1 MLRLNIEG
9 MHCGGCAGSVTR
21 AIQTVDPRAQIRID
35 RAARTVEADTDVDW
49 ALVLTAIKDAG
60 YSATLF

>member
-21 AIQTVDPRAQIRID
+21 AIQTLDPLAQIRID
-35 RAARTVEADTDVDW
+35 RAARLVEADTAVESG
-49 ALVLTAIKDAG
+49 LILTAIKDAG
-60 YSATLF
+60 FSATLV

>member
-35 RAARTVEADTDVDW
+35 RAAGTVEADTDIDSP
-49 ALVLTAIKDAG
+49 LVLTAIKDAG

>member
-9 MHCGGCAGSVTR
+9 MHCGGCARSVTR
-21 AIQTVDPRAQIRID
+21 AVQGVDLRAVIRID
-35 RAARTVEADTDVDW
+35 RAARTVEADTDVDS

>member
-21 AIQTVDPRAQIRID
+21 AIQALDPGTQVRVD
-35 RAARTVEADTDVDW
+35 RAARTVEADTDVDA
-49 ALVLTAIKDAG
+49 ALIVTAIKNAG
-60 YSATLF
+60 FSAAVF

>member
-21 AIQTVDPRAQIRID
+21 AIQIVDPLAPIRID
-35 RAARTVEADTDVDW
+35 RAARTVEADTDVDS
-49 ALVLTAIKDAG
+49 ALVLSAIKDAG
-60 YSATLF
+60 YSATPF

>member
-21 AIQTVDPRAQIRID
+21 AIQTVAPRAEIRID
-35 RAARTVEADTDVDW
+35 RAARTVEADTDVDS

>member
-9 MHCGGCAGSVTR
+9 MHCGGCAGSVTK

-35 RAARTVEADTDVDW
+35 HAARTVEADTDVDS

>member
-21 AIQTVDPRAQIRID
+21 AIQSIDPLAQIRID
-35 RAARTVEADTDVDW
+35 RAARTVETDTAGD
-49 ALVLTAIKDAG
+49 AGLILAAIKHAG
-60 YSATLF
+60 FTATLI

>member
-35 RAARTVEADTDVDW
+35 RAARTVEADTDVDS